1 MMRLL
6 IMMMMLGWWQSM
18 LVCAVWSMSVPTTHA
33 STAWLQKRRLQ
44 SKESEKVKP
53 TYFMRQNIPVAWPNR
68 HQNQP
73 SQKWKSFYSF
83 LLLGATTQK
92 DNLLHKCRVGDNHG
106 MISQK
111 PLNNIQ
117 PNIKDIQC
125 QKTRDHAEP
134 QPDVFSLPSSH
145 LGFHKE
151 GEYSKII
158 QKHQ

>member
-1 MMRLL
+1 MNHL
-6 IMMMMLGWWQSM
+6 
-18 LVCAVWSMSVPTTHA
+18 
-33 STAWLQKRRLQ
+33 
-44 SKESEKVKP
+44 
-53 TYFMRQNIPVAWPNR
+53 
-68 HQNQP
+68 
-73 SQKWKSFYSF
+73 
-83 LLLGATTQK
+83 K

-125 QKTRDHAEP
+125 QETRDHAEP

-158 QKHQ
+158 NSLGF

>member
-1 MMRLL
+1 MKKLL
-6 IMMMMLGWWQSM
+6 FILII
-18 LVCAVWSMSVPTTHA
+18 
-33 STAWLQKRRLQ
+33 R
-44 SKESEKVKP
+44 
-53 TYFMRQNIPVAWPNR
+53 
-68 HQNQP
+68 
-73 SQKWKSFYSF
+73 SFYSF
-83 LLLGATTQK
+83 LLGATQK
-92 DNLLHKCRVGDNHG
+92 DNLLHKCRVGGNHG

-125 QKTRDHAEP
+125 QKTRDHVKS
-134 QPDVFSLPSSH
+134 QPDVFSLSSSH